1 MEVGNLLGQKLQCEG
16 HEKHFLDCQSNYK
29 DISGHNLVRIKSN
42 ELSIGVFSKSD
53 IKCGGASYVFRIP
66 YVVTT
71 NNHNKSET
79 LHDDTQL
86 NEPVVDICL

>member
-42 ELSIGVFSKSD
+42 ELGTKGYSRNQISNDVGKLHMYSEFLMLLL
-53 IKCGGASYVFRIP
+53 P
-66 YVVTT
+66 TT
-71 NNHNKSET
+71 
-79 LHDDTQL
+79 
-86 NEPVVDICL
+86 IA

>member
-53 IKCGGASYVFRIP
+53 IKCGGASC
-66 YVVTT
+66 VVTT